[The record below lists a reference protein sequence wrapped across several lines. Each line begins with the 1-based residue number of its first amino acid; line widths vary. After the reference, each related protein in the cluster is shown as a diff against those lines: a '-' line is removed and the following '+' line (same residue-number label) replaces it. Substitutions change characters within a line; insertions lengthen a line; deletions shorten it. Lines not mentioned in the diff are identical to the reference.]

1 MRVRRAQSKKFLSS
15 LCATFRD
22 TTLGASA
29 PAGRTARGRDRATI
43 VSASGGC
50 LTPLNTDRRPTFC
63 PSTAEKKEEVLE
75 TQSSMSAILGI
86 V

>member
-22 TTLGASA
+22 TTLGAST
-29 PAGRTARGRDRATI
+29 PKDRTAKIRDRATI

-50 LTPLNTDRRPTFC
+50 FAPLNTDRRPAFC
-63 PSTAEKKEEVLE
+63 PSTAEKDEHVFER
-75 TQSSMSAILGI
+75 QSSISGILGVI
-86 V
+86 